1 MDTPMDQIKKL
12 RFDVA
17 QELCGTRL
25 DVFVSQQA
33 DLSRSAAVKLI
44 ESDAVSVNGRP
55 AEKKLRLNAGDTVEL
70 NIPTAA
76 PYDEVVPQDI
86 PLDIVYEDADIAVI
100 NKPEG
105 MVVHPAAGNP
115 DGTLVNAIMFHC
127 KDSLSGIGGVMRP
140 GIVHRIDKDTSG
152 LLVIAKN
159 DSAHLS
165 LAAQLKTHTVS
176 RIYYAIVVGNFK
188 DDGGTVDAPIGRHPV
203 DRKRMAVFPRG
214 DDRAREAVTHFTV
227 LERYEG
233 FCLVRCQL
241 ETGRTHQ
248 IRVHMAHRGHPIL
261 GDEVYGGDKTKF
273 FAHNKAIIHGQCLHA
288 KELSLIHPSTN
299 TEMTFNSPLPENM
312 LELIERLRR
321 Q

>member
-1 MDTPMDQIKKL
+1 MMEQIKKVSL
-12 RFDVA
+12 TVSPDCV
-17 QELCGTRL
+17 GTRL
-25 DVFVSQQA
+25 DLFLAQEA
-33 DLSRSAAVKLI
+33 EISRSAAVKLI
-44 ESDAVSVNGRP
+44 ESDSVTVNGKKS
-55 AEKKLRLNAGDTVEL
+55 EKKLKLCEGDVVEL
-70 NIPTAA
+70 LIPVAV
-76 PYDEVVPQDI
+76 PYEEVVPQDI

-159 DSAHLS
+159 DNAHIKLS
-165 LAAQLKTHTVS
+165 EQLKTHTVS

-188 DDGGTVDAPIGRHPV
+188 DDGGTVDAPMGRHPV
-203 DRKRMAVFPRG
+203 DRKRMAVFPKG
-214 DDRAREAVTHFTV
+214 DDRAKEAVTHYTV
-227 LERYEG
+227 IERFEG
-233 FCLVRCQL
+233 FSLVRCEL

-273 FAHNKAIIHGQCLHA
+273 FVRNRAIIHGQCLHA
-288 KELSLIHPSTN
+288 KELTLIHPSTN
-299 TEMTFNSPLPENM
+299 TKMTFNSPLPENM
-312 LELIERLRR
+312 LEVLERLRR
-321 Q
+321 L

>member
-1 MDTPMDQIKKL
+1 MMEQIKKVSL
-12 RFDVA
+12 TVSPDCV
-17 QELCGTRL
+17 GTRL
-25 DVFVSQQA
+25 DLFLAQEA
-33 DLSRSAAVKLI
+33 EISRSAAVKLI
-44 ESDAVSVNGRP
+44 ESDSVTVNGKKS
-55 AEKKLRLNAGDTVEL
+55 EKKLKLCEGDVVEL
-70 NIPTAA
+70 LIPVAA
-76 PYDEVVPQDI
+76 PYEEVVPQDI

-159 DSAHLS
+159 DNAHIKLS
-165 LAAQLKTHTVS
+165 EQLKTHTVS

-188 DDGGTVDAPIGRHPV
+188 DDGGTVDAPMGRHPV
-203 DRKRMAVFPRG
+203 DRKRMAVFPKG
-214 DDRAREAVTHFTV
+214 DDRAKEAVTHYTV
-227 LERYEG
+227 IERFEG
-233 FCLVRCQL
+233 FSLVRCEL

-273 FAHNKAIIHGQCLHA
+273 FVRNRAIIHGQCLHA
-288 KELSLIHPSTN
+288 KELTLIHPSTN
-299 TEMTFNSPLPENM
+299 TKMTFNSPLPENM
-312 LELIERLRR
+312 LEVLERLRR
-321 Q
+321 L

>member
-1 MDTPMDQIKKL
+1 MEQIKKVSL
-12 RFDVA
+12 TVSPDCV
-17 QELCGTRL
+17 GTRL
-25 DVFVSQQA
+25 DLFLAQEA
-33 DLSRSAAVKLI
+33 EISRSAAVKLI
-44 ESDAVSVNGRP
+44 ESDSVTVNGKKS
-55 AEKKLRLNAGDTVEL
+55 EKKLKLCEGDVVEL
-70 NIPTAA
+70 LIPVAV
-76 PYDEVVPQDI
+76 PYEEVVPQDI

-159 DSAHLS
+159 DNAHIKLS
-165 LAAQLKTHTVS
+165 EQLKTHTVS

-188 DDGGTVDAPIGRHPV
+188 DDGGTVDAPMGRHPV
-203 DRKRMAVFPRG
+203 DRKRMAVFPKG
-214 DDRAREAVTHFTV
+214 DDRAKEAVTHYTV
-227 LERYEG
+227 IERFEG
-233 FCLVRCQL
+233 FSLVRCEL

-273 FAHNKAIIHGQCLHA
+273 FVRNRAIIHGQCLHA
-288 KELSLIHPSTN
+288 KELTLIHPSTN
-299 TEMTFNSPLPENM
+299 TKMTFNSPLPENM
-312 LELIERLRR
+312 LEVLERLRR
-321 Q
+321 L

>member
-1 MDTPMDQIKKL
+1 MMEEIKKL
-12 RFDVA
+12 SLTVSPDYV
-17 QELCGTRL
+17 GTRL
-25 DVFVSQQA
+25 DLFLSQEA
-33 DLSRSAAVKLI
+33 ELSRSAAVKLI
-44 ESDAVSVNGRP
+44 ESDSVTVNGKKT
-55 AEKKLRLNAGDTVEL
+55 EKKLKLCEGDVVEL
-70 NIPTAA
+70 LIPVAT
-76 PYDEVVPQDI
+76 PYEEVVPQDI

-105 MVVHPAAGNP
+105 MVVYPAAGNP

-159 DSAHLS
+159 DNAHLKLS
-165 LAAQLKTHTVS
+165 EQLKTHTVS

-203 DRKRMAVFPRG
+203 DRKRMAVFPKG
-214 DDRAREAVTHFTV
+214 DDRAKEAITHFTV
-227 LERYEG
+227 LERFEG
-233 FCLVRCQL
+233 FSLVRCEL

-273 FAHNKAIIHGQCLHA
+273 FARNKAIIHGQCLHA
-288 KELSLIHPSTN
+288 KELTLIHPSTN
-299 TEMTFNSPLPENM
+299 TKMTFNSSLPENM
-312 LELIERLRR
+312 LEVLERLRR
-321 Q
+321 L